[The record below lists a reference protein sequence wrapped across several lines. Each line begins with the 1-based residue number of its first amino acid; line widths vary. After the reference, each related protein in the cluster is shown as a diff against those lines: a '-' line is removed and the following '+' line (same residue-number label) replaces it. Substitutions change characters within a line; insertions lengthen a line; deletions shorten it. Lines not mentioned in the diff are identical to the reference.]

1 MQGRAVDTAP
11 QNRDRGPQGLVTTGA
26 CAGIGTWDQVC
37 SGDTVSTDDNV
48 CYAASDCVAFIPRLI
63 LGLVY
68 LAVNIPFYVIT
79 ILPVVIVMFLQE
91 VLSFM
96 SHP

>member
-1 MQGRAVDTAP
+1 M
-11 QNRDRGPQGLVTTGA
+11 TTGA